1 MKNAIEDLIAIL
13 VAVCIAVCYIVI
25 TDRNNYKNELQ
36 RVNNEL
42 DSLRTVNDQLYRLS
56 DSLSN
61 LEPEIITKY
70 IRIYEQLEKQQDETD
85 KIVDIVSGYTEQQL
99 DSILT
104 NHRHIKRTKTRDSI
118 ND

>member
-1 MKNAIEDLIAIL
+1 MKNAI
-13 VAVCIAVCYIVI
+13 IVI
-25 TDRNNYKNELQ
+25 LLVVCGIFAYTAITSRNNYKQELNRYNKQ
-36 RVNNEL
+36 IDSLEVVNNNLLEK
-42 DSLRTVNDQLYRLS
+42 S

-104 NHRHIKRTKTRDSI
+104 NHRHIERTKTRDSI